1 MKSEKGITLVTLVIT
16 LIVFIILMTTFTVNI
31 DTFRNQTMR
40 TNLEND
46 VMALR
51 EEIEIYYA
59 SKKELPVINLYTN
72 LSMIQS
78 QKNVNDNDKY
88 YIIDIRKLDVALK
101 YDKDFN
107 VALARPRTEEIEDLL
122 DLYIINELTHTIYY
136 PKGVEY
142 NGVILYTLPEY
153 FSNVQG
159 KVTDEDK
166 PIVNFSMQKSG
177 DKLFGIE
184 AQIEISDA
192 FSRNWFW

>member
-1 MKSEKGITLVTLVIT
+1 MRSEKGITLVTLVIT
-16 LIVFIILMTTFTVNI
+16 LIVFIILMTTFTINI
-31 DTFRNQTMR
+31 DSYRNQTMR

-46 VMALR
+46 IMALR

-72 LSMIQS
+72 LSMMEN

-153 FSNVQG
+153 FTNVQG
-159 KVTDEDK
+159 KVKDEDK
-166 PIVNFSMQKSG
+166 PIVNISLAKSEE
-177 DKLFGIE
+177 KLFGVE
-184 AQIEISDA
+184 ATIEISDA
-192 FSRNWFW
+192 FSRN